1 MKKVYL
7 IAVIF
12 ALVAGF
18 ATYFFASEIDKKT
31 TIKDADTVTVYVP
44 VNDMAK
50 NSTIT
55 QDMFEEDA
63 GYFVTKTV
71 VSADVDVD
79 NVATKQ
85 EDLVDK
91 VTVETLYA
99 NEPIN
104 KKRLE
109 DVNGADVALSIKL
122 PKGKV
127 AYSFSA
133 GSVTSVDGYI
143 NEGDTVDVL
152 VYDGESGKAKV
163 AYKNLPIMRVST
175 ATASKNA
182 SANGSAITDYSTL
195 TVSVTEKQAL
205 ALYKIENEN
214 SFKLVLKHRENETT
228 TQPATEQQTEQQTQ
242 N

>member
-12 ALVAGF
+12 ALIAGF

-31 TIKDADTVTVYVP
+31 TIKDVETVEVIVP
-44 VNDMAK
+44 VNDISK

-55 QDMFEEDA
+55 QEMFDEEA
-63 GYFVTKTV
+63 GMFVKKTV
-71 VSADVDVD
+71 VAADV
-79 NVATKQ
+79 NAETVATKQ
-85 EDLVDK
+85 EQLIGKITVDP
-91 VTVETLYA
+91 LYA
-99 NEPIN
+99 GQPIDT
-104 KKRLE
+104 RRIEELG
-109 DVNGADVALSIKL
+109 GADVALSLKL
-122 PKGKV
+122 KKGKV

-143 NEGDTVDVL
+143 NEGDKVDVL
-152 VYDGESGKAKV
+152 VYDSQTRKPRV

-182 SANGSAITDYSTL
+182 SASGIALTEYSTL
-195 TVSVTEKQAL
+195 TVQVSEKQAL

-214 SFKLVLKHRENETT
+214 SFKLVLKHRDNPAT
-228 TQPATEQQTEQQTQ
+228 TQQAEAKQ
-242 N
+242 

>member
-31 TIKDADTVTVYVP
+31 TIKDADTVEVIVP
-44 VNDMAK
+44 VNDMSQ
-50 NSTIT
+50 NSSIT
-55 QDMFEEDA
+55 EEMFAEDA
-63 GYFVTKTV
+63 GVFTKKTV
-71 VSADVDVD
+71 VAADVNTETV
-79 NVATKQ
+79 VTKQ
-85 EDLVDK
+85 DQLVGK
-91 VTVETLYA
+91 VTIDPLYA
-99 NEPIN
+99 GEPIN
-104 KKRLE
+104 VKRVE
-109 DVNGADVALSIKL
+109 DLNGADVALSLKL

-143 NEGDTVDVL
+143 NEGDKVDVL
-152 VYDGESGKAKV
+152 VYDAETKKSKV

-182 SANGSAITDYSTL
+182 SASGTTLTEYSTL
-195 TVSVTEKQAL
+195 TVQVTEKQAL
-205 ALYKIENEN
+205 ALYKIENE
-214 SFKLVLKHRENETT
+214 STFKLVLKHRNNAPVPTT
-228 TQPATEQQTEQQTQ
+228 KPADAQ
-242 N
+242 